1 VIEIDREFREFWGQ
15 KKWLTRTI
23 AEIVQIAENHF
34 YLFCSELA
42 KPLTGR

>member
-1 VIEIDREFREFWGQ
+1 MIEIDREIREFQG
-15 KKWLTRTI
+15 KKKRLTRTI

-42 KPLTGR
+42 KHLTGP